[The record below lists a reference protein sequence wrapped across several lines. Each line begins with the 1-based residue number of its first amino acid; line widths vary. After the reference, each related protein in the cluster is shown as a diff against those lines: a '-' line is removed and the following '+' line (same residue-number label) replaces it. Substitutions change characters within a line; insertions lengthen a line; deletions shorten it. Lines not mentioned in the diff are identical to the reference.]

1 MNELSDHSKIVAV
14 FKDEMSKK
22 SDTENDNYAWKQ
34 QGTLFKWDKKRKR
47 NFVNKLKNSVKEIG
61 DIQHRIGAGLVHST
75 GKQIQQLY
83 IKTVS
88 GTECGDI
95 QKEVRKLGRESHVI
109 PNSNLLREK
118 YHLKLKEFKK
128 TCRSKKYFFF
138 RDSLNEIESAL
149 RDSKLFWEKWRKFGE
164 YEKTEKEIKIPGE
177 ELYSCFSNLHNE
189 TSQDN
194 AIRLKTLHLIYYL
207 IC

>member
-1 MNELSDHSKIVAV
+1 M
-14 FKDEMSKK
+14 
-22 SDTENDNYAWKQ
+22 WK
-34 QGTLFKWDKKRKR
+34 W
-47 NFVNKLKNSVKEIG
+47 NVE
-61 DIQHRIGAGLVHST
+61 
-75 GKQIQQLY
+75 
-83 IKTVS
+83 
-88 GTECGDI
+88 
-95 QKEVRKLGRESHVI
+95 EVRKLGRESHVI

-128 TCRSKKYFFF
+128 TCKSKKYFFF

-177 ELYSCFSNLHNE
+177 ELYNYFSNLHNE

-194 AIRLKTLHLIYYL
+194 AVRLEPLHVEFLNKENLNKLFSKKEFKNVIEALKTGKSEGYDGIPNEMILSSPDILL
-207 IC
+207 DLLNKLMNICIDSRTYISYTQKRKSK